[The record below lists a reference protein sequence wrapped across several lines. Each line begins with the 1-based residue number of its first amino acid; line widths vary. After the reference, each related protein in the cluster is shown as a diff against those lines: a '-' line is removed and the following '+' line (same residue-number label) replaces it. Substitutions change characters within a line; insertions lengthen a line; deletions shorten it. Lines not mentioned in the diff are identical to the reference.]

1 MTTNCRRSTETPLAS
16 GTIRE
21 LTRRHCTSAHRLI
34 PARFPTHPLV
44 PARGTTHPLVPAR
57 GTTTF
62 PTNLV
67 INVLVGDPVWGT
79 GNAPTRSPSPTRP
92 PIPTR
97 LAPTRLASSRVAVVS
112 PCSPRHPCQ
121 TVIKRRV
128 P

>member
-1 MTTNCRRSTETPLAS
+1 MPTNCRRSTEPPLAS

-44 PARGTTHPLVPAR
+44 PARGTTTFPTNLATPLVPAR

-67 INVLVGDPVWGT
+67 IDVLVGDPVWGT
-79 GNAPTRSPSPTRP
+79 GNAPTRP

-121 TVIKRRV
+121 T
-128 P
+128 